1 MKKGGYLELKVLC
14 FLSALVK
21 GHVENLNFFVFLL
34 KEGIEL
40 IEFFVFLN

>member
-1 MKKGGYLELKVLC
+1 MKKSGNLELKILC
-14 FLSALVK
+14 FLGALVK

-34 KEGIEL
+34 KEGIEF